1 MRGDGSADP
10 LALARPD
17 LLRDGAFIYGLWV
30 EPREDVFEVLDPA
43 DGRLITRVLDCDA
56 DLAASAADAACRAFE
71 TWRETTGRRRADHLR
86 AWFEA
91 VIRNAED
98 LARLISLE
106 QGKPL
111 AEARAEV
118 SYGAAYLE
126 WFAEEARRIHGDVIP
141 SPFTGR
147 RMKALV
153 EPVGVCAV
161 VTPWNF
167 PLAMIARK
175 VAPALAAGCTIIAKP
190 AEDTPLTALA
200 LAFLAEEAGL
210 PPGVFNVVPASRVR
224 AASVVDV
231 WLDDPRVRK
240 LSFTGSTAVGKHLAA
255 RAATTLKRVSLELGG
270 DAPVLVFDDADLDLA
285 VEGVMKAK
293 FRNAGQACIAAN
305 RIYVQDGIFETFVA
319 RLTAATAA
327 LRVGAAR
334 DGAADI
340 GPLINARA
348 AAKVV
353 ELVAEALQGG
363 ARVRVGGDLHPR
375 GAGFYAPTILTN
387 VAADARLAREEIFG
401 PVASVTR
408 FIGEDEAVTLANATP
423 YGLAAYAF
431 TSDARRIAR
440 LEVRLE
446 AGMVGINEGA
456 ISTEVAPFGG
466 IKASGYGREGSRHG
480 LADYQHLKYIC
491 EGGL

>member
-1 MRGDGSADP
+1 MRGDGDVDP
-10 LALARPD
+10 LALRRSE
-17 LLRDGAFIYGLWV
+17 LLRDGAFVYGLWV
-30 EPREDVFEVLDPA
+30 EPRQDVFDVVDPA
-43 DGRLITRVLDCDA
+43 DGCVIARVLDGDA
-56 DLAASAADAACRAFE
+56 DLAAAAADAACRAFE
-71 TWRETTGRRRADHLR
+71 TWRETPGRHRADALR

-111 AEARAEV
+111 FEARAEV
-118 SYGAAYLE
+118 SYAAAYFE
-126 WFAEEARRIHGDVIP
+126 WFAEESRRIHGEVIP
-141 SPFTGR
+141 SPVAGR
-147 RMKALV
+147 RMKTLV

-175 VAPALAAGCTIIAKP
+175 VAPALAAGCAVVAKP

-200 LAFLAEEAGL
+200 LAFLAEESGL
-210 PPGVFNVVPASRVR
+210 PPGVFNVVPASRER
-224 AASVVDV
+224 AGVVVDV

-240 LSFTGSTAVGKHLAA
+240 LSFTGSTAVGKHLAG
-255 RAATTLKRVSLELGG
+255 RAAATLKRVSLELGG

-285 VEGVMKAK
+285 IEGVMRAK

-305 RIYVQDGIFETFVA
+305 RIYVQDGVFDAFA
-319 RLTAATAA
+319 DRLAAACLA
-327 LRVGAAR
+327 LRVGPAR
-334 DGAADI
+334 DGGADI

-348 AAKVV
+348 AAKVAEV
-353 ELVAEALQGG
+353 VAKAVRGG
-363 ARVRVGGDLHPR
+363 ARVRVGGQAHPR
-375 GAGFYAPTILTN
+375 GGGFYRPTVLSE
-387 VAADARLAREEIFG
+387 VPAGVGLSCEEIFG
-401 PVASVTR
+401 PVAMLTR
-408 FIGEDEAVTLANATP
+408 FTGEDEAVTLANATP

-431 TSDARRIAR
+431 TLDARRIAR
-440 LEVRLE
+440 LEARLE

>member
-1 MRGDGSADP
+1 MRGDGAVDP
-10 LALARPD
+10 LALARPE
-17 LLRDGAFIYGLWV
+17 LLRDGAFVYGLWV
-30 EPREDVFEVLDPA
+30 EPRDETFEVLDPA
-43 DGRLITRVLDCDA
+43 DGRLIARVLDADA
-56 DLAASAADAACRAFE
+56 DLALAAADAACRALE

-111 AEARAEV
+111 SEARAEV

-126 WFAEEARRIHGDVIP
+126 WFAEEARRIHGEVIP

-175 VAPALAAGCTIIAKP
+175 VAPALAAGCTVVAKP

-224 AASVVDV
+224 AGSVVDV

-255 RAATTLKRVSLELGG
+255 RAAATLKRVSLELGG

-305 RIYVQDGIFETFVA
+305 RIYVQDGIFEAFA
-319 RLTAATAA
+319 DRLAAASAA
-327 LRVGAAR
+327 LRVGPAR
-334 DGAADI
+334 DGGNDI

-353 ELVAEALQGG
+353 ELVAEAVQGG
-363 ARVRVGGDLHPR
+363 ARVRVGGDPHPR
-375 GAGFYAPTILTN
+375 GRCFYPPTVLTDVPAG
-387 VAADARLAREEIFG
+387 ARLTCEEIFG
-401 PVASVTR
+401 PVAVLTR
-408 FIGEDEAVTLANATP
+408 FVGEDEAVTLANATP

-440 LEVRLE
+440 LEARLE

-466 IKASGYGREGSRHG
+466 VKASGYGREGSRHG
-480 LADYQHLKYIC
+480 LSDYQHLKYIC

>member
-1 MRGDGSADP
+1 MRGDGSNDL
-10 LALARPD
+10 LALARPE
-17 LLRDGAFIYGLWV
+17 LLREGAFVYGLWL
-30 EPREDVFEVLDPA
+30 EPRGETFPVYDPA
-43 DGRLITRVLDCDA
+43 DQRLIRDVRDGDVET
-56 DLAASAADAACRAFE
+56 AADAVNAAARAFE
-71 TWRETTGRRRADHLR
+71 TWRETPGRRRADHLR

-91 VIRNAED
+91 LVRNAED
-98 LARLISLE
+98 LARIISRE

-175 VAPALAAGCTIIAKP
+175 VAPALAAGCTVVAKP

-200 LAFLAEEAGL
+200 LATLAEEAGL
-210 PPGVFNVVPASRVR
+210 PPGVFNLVPASRDR
-224 AASVVDV
+224 AAEVVDV

-255 RAATTLKRVSLELGG
+255 RAAATLKRVSLELGG

-305 RIYVQDGIFETFVA
+305 RIYVQNRIFEAFA
-319 RLTAATAA
+319 DRLATATAA
-327 LRVGAAR
+327 LRVGHASE
-334 DGAADI
+334 GPADI
-340 GPLINARA
+340 GPLINVRA
-348 AAKVV
+348 IAKVAD
-353 ELVAEALQGG
+353 LVAEAMQGG
-363 ARVRVGGDLHPR
+363 ARVLAGGAPHLR
-375 GAGFYAPTILTN
+375 GGGFYAPTVLTD
-387 VAADARLAREEIFG
+387 VAADARLSCEEIFG
-401 PVASVTR
+401 PVAALTR
-408 FIGEDEAVTLANATP
+408 FAGEDEAVTLANATP

-440 LEVRLE
+440 LETRLE

-480 LADYQHLKYIC
+480 LSDYQHLKYVC